1 MTCYFRHLK
10 SIFEKAGIT
19 ITSENKKHIDK
30 KIHQIVGIDYKNCPT
45 TWKEIKK
52 RIAENEEDFV
62 NILKNSVKD

>member
-1 MTCYFRHLK
+1 M
-10 SIFEKAGIT
+10 E
-19 ITSENKKHIDK
+19 HIDK